1 MSDSLQLH
9 GLQNVRF
16 PCPSLSPRV
25 CSNSCPLSPRWHLAI
40 LSSHLPLLPPS
51 IFPSIRVFSSELA
64 LCIRLPKY
72 WSFSF
77 SNSSSNEY
85 SELISFRTNWLDL
98 LAVQGLSRIFSITT
112 VWKHQFFSTQSSLSS
127 SSEICTWLLEKSQL
141 WLYGP
146 LSAKWCLCFFNLL
159 SRLVIAFLPR
169 SKCHLIS

>member
-1 MSDSLQLH
+1 MDSQNLRNYFTICENHFTCCFFFSQASQLFLFSCSAMSDSLQLH

-25 CSNSCPLSPRWHLAI
+25 CSNSCPLIPRWHLAI
-40 LSSHLPLLPPS
+40 LSSHPPLLPPS

-64 LCIRLPKY
+64 LCIRLRKY

-112 VWKHQFFSTQSSLSS
+112 V
-127 SSEICTWLLEKSQL
+127 
-141 WLYGP
+141 
-146 LSAKWCLCFFNLL
+146 
-159 SRLVIAFLPR
+159 
-169 SKCHLIS
+169 